1 MKRVVIYGLETALD
15 HTLSYL
21 GRYLLVGFL
30 PILLISFW
38 SGRAG
43 LGVAVVL
50 TIAHGISMVV
60 MFPAAIAINL
70 VALRYARGRTWDR
83 QPWRA
88 WLGGVLAVVLV
99 WGTYIAAA
107 FLRIEP
113 SGLLTR
119 VVGQEIAM
127 LLHGLGLVL
136 TASAVSLTG
145 AWLVPC
151 WRNVR

>member
-1 MKRVVIYGLETALD
+1 MNRVATYGFETALD

-30 PILLISFW
+30 PILLVSSW

-88 WLGGVLAVVLV
+88 WLGGVLAVGLV
-99 WGTYIAAA
+99 WGSYIGSAL
-107 FLRIEP
+107 LRIDP
-113 SGLLTR
+113 SSLLTR
-119 VVGQEIAM
+119 LVGQEIAM

-136 TASAVSLTG
+136 TASAISLVG
-145 AWLVPC
+145 AWSVPF
-151 WRNVR
+151 RGRA